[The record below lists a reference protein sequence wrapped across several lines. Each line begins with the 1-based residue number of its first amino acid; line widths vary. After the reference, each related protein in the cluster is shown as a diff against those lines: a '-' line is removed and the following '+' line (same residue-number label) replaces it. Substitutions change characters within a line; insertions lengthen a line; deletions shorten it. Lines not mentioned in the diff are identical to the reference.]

1 MAVELRLMYG
11 LPIVKIDVTFAGRM
25 LQLKNILLDTGSAGT
40 ILDADV
46 VTEIGVKP
54 EGTDQTAVIHGIG
67 GSEIVFTKWFDSV
80 TLGNISVNHCKI
92 EIGVMDYGIDI
103 QGILGFDF
111 IREAKLVID
120 TARMQVYTAS

>member
-1 MAVELRLMYG
+1 MAVELRLIYG
-11 LPIVKIDVTFAGRM
+11 LPIVDIDVVFAGRRM
-25 LQLKNILLDTGSAGT
+25 HLNNILLDTGSAGT

-80 TLGNISVNHCKI
+80 TLGNIPINQCKV

-103 QGILGFDF
+103 QGILGFEF
-111 IREAKLVID
+111 IREAKLIID
-120 TARMQVYTAS
+120 TIRMEVYTTC

>member
-1 MAVELRLMYG
+1 MAVVLRLIYG
-11 LPIVKIDVTFAGRM
+11 LPIVDIDIIFEGRKM
-25 LQLKNILLDTGSAGT
+25 HLNNILLDTGSAGT

-46 VTEIGVKP
+46 VTKIGVKP

-67 GSEIVFTKWFDSV
+67 GSEIVFTKWFDSI
-80 TLGNISVNHCKI
+80 TLGNISVNLCKV

-111 IREAKLVID
+111 IREAKLIID
-120 TARMQVYTAS
+120 TTRMEVYTGS

>member
-11 LPIVKIDVTFAGRM
+11 LPIVDIDVTFAGRI
-25 LQLKNILLDTGSAGT
+25 LHLNNILLDTGSAGT

-80 TLGNISVNHCKI
+80 TLGNISINHCKV

-103 QGILGFDF
+103 KGILGFDF
-111 IREAKLVID
+111 IREAKLIID
-120 TARMQVYTAS
+120 TIRMEVYTAS

>member
-1 MAVELRLMYG
+1 MALELRLIYG
-11 LPIVKIDVTFAGRM
+11 LPMIDIDIIFAGRRM
-25 LQLKNILLDTGSAGT
+25 HLNNVLLDTGCAGT

-67 GSEIVFTKWFDSV
+67 GSEIVFTKWFDSI
-80 TLGNISVNHCKI
+80 TLGNISVNQCKV

-111 IREAKLVID
+111 IREAKLIID
-120 TARMQVYTAS
+120 TIRMEVYTAS